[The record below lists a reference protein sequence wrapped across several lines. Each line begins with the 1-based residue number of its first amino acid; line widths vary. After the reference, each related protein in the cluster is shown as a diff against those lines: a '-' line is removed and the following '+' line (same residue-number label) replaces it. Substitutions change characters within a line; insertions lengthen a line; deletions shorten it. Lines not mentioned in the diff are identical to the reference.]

1 AFTPPQ
7 PHLAPRQPVIPGRQN
22 NLLVSPALDGG
33 PVSVS
38 PGSTEQEEE
47 EGDDL
52 KPANAVQRFKNSLAS
67 QVFLEMKSP
76 FLRSVHILFAFEVF
90 LKELAFCFEGYVCIV
105 DRIPEAF
112 EDNKGAMGSFN
123 TSLGGRFILVGFSD
137 WPQLEPIFFIYILI
151 FYSLTLFGNTTI
163 IALSRMDLRLH
174 TPITVPQ
181 LLINIEG
188 HDHTITYGRCVAQL
202 FSVLALGSTESMLL
216 VVMAFDRYAAVC
228 RPLLYTTIMHPLLC
242 QALAISSWVAGLV
255 NSLIQTGLMMAMPL
269 CGYRLNHFFCEM
281 PVFLKLA
288 CKDTAGTEAKMFVA
302 RAIIL
307 VFPATLILGSY
318 AHIARAVLKVKSISG
333 RRKAFGTCGSHLLVV
348 SMFYGSTIYTYLQP
362 NDSYSE
368 NEGKFVALFYT
379 IITPM
384 LNPLIYTL
392 RNKDVKGALWKV
404 LGRGIES

>member
-1 AFTPPQ
+1 
-7 PHLAPRQPVIPGRQN
+7 
-22 NLLVSPALDGG
+22 
-33 PVSVS
+33 
-38 PGSTEQEEE
+38 
-47 EGDDL
+47 
-52 KPANAVQRFKNSLAS
+52 
-67 QVFLEMKSP
+67 
-76 FLRSVHILFAFEVF
+76 
-90 LKELAFCFEGYVCIV
+90 
-105 DRIPEAF
+105 
-112 EDNKGAMGSFN
+112 MGSFN
-123 TSLGGRFILVGFSD
+123 TSLGKGFILVGFSD
-137 WPQLEPIFFIYILI
+137 WPQLELILFIYVLI

-163 IALSRMDLRLH
+163 ITLSQLDLRLH
-174 TPITVPQ
+174 SPMYFFLSHLSFLDLCYTTSTVPQ
-181 LLINIEG
+181 LLINIQR
-188 HDHTITYGRCVAQL
+188 HDHTITYGGCVVQL
-202 FSVLALGSTESMLL
+202 FTVLALGSTESVLL
-216 VVMAFDRYAAVC
+216 VVMAFDRFAAVC
-228 RPLLYTTIMHPLLC
+228 RPLLYTTIMHPHLC

-288 CKDTAGTEAKMFVA
+288 CKDTERTEVKMFIA

-318 AHIARAVLKVKSISG
+318 VQIVRAVVKVKSVAG

-392 RNKDVKGALWKV
+392 RNKDVKGALWKA
-404 LGRGIES
+404 LGRSTDSR